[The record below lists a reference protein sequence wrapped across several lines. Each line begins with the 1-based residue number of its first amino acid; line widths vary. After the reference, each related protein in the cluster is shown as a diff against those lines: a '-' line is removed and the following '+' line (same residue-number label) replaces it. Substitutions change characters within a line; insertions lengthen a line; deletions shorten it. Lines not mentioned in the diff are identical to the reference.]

1 VALLKGE
8 PGSHDGFMLA
18 SETLQRRDRK
28 LTENERFLVQEMIF
42 RLSVK
47 CSIGPPPIQF
57 SSLPQ
62 KKTVYALLTEGV
74 SSSTWLRGM
83 AREAGWV
90 VAKVNNRF

>member
-1 VALLKGE
+1 MADHEHTSIRNEVRECLGACVSLFNGE

-47 CSIGPPPIQF
+47 LAQ
-57 SSLPQ
+57 
-62 KKTVYALLTEGV
+62 
-74 SSSTWLRGM
+74 
-83 AREAGWV
+83 
-90 VAKVNNRF
+90 

>member
-1 VALLKGE
+1 MVDPEHTPIRKEVREYLGACVALLNGE

-47 CSIGPPPIQF
+47 LAQ
-57 SSLPQ
+57 
-62 KKTVYALLTEGV
+62 
-74 SSSTWLRGM
+74 
-83 AREAGWV
+83 
-90 VAKVNNRF
+90 

>member
-1 VALLKGE
+1 MADPEPTSIRKEVRAYLGACVALLNGE

-47 CSIGPPPIQF
+47 
-57 SSLPQ
+57 L
-62 KKTVYALLTEGV
+62 
-74 SSSTWLRGM
+74 
-83 AREAGWV
+83 AR
-90 VAKVNNRF
+90 

>member
-1 VALLKGE
+1 MADPEHRSIRKEVREYLGACVALLNGE

-47 CSIGPPPIQF
+47 LAQ
-57 SSLPQ
+57 
-62 KKTVYALLTEGV
+62 
-74 SSSTWLRGM
+74 
-83 AREAGWV
+83 
-90 VAKVNNRF
+90 